1 MAARARFRMD
11 IYQWVKLQTVGRS
24 ADLLTAWP
32 SRGRRWWWW
41 FFFFYYFFNLFFFL
55 LRGSNK
61 CLRVAIGVV
70 I

>member
-11 IYQWVKLQTVGRS
+11 IYQWVKLQSLGRS

-32 SRGRRWWWW
+32 SRGRWWWW
-41 FFFFYYFFNLFFFL
+41 FFFYYFFNLFFFFFF

-61 CLRVAIGVV
+61 YLRVAIGVV